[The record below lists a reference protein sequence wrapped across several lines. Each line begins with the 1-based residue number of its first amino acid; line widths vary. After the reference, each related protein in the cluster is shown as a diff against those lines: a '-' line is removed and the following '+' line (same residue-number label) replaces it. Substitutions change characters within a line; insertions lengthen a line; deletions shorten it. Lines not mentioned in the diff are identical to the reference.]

1 MSDSRNRRSLN
12 TSPSVDARVSEL
24 FRVLDA
30 AEEMST
36 FYYNSVCKACSQKV
50 EKLLKFENS
59 VNSIL
64 STLKASIQA
73 LLL

>member
-1 MSDSRNRRSLN
+1 M
-12 TSPSVDARVSEL
+12 DAQVSEL
-24 FRVLDA
+24 FTVLDA
-30 AEEMST
+30 TEEMST
-36 FYYNSVCKACSQKV
+36 FYYNSVCKAYSQKV

-64 STLKASIQA
+64 SMLKASIQA